1 MDSLGKQIR
10 RLPATPGS
18 HAQRLQDNIYFS
30 IIQFLQNHMFT
41 LQLLPNLEPPSPLGK
56 QSFTASEK
64 ETMKDL
70 EDEIM
75 VLQEQSKQVEAYL
88 VDATS
93 RRRFEDAQ
101 MLKESL
107 DELTLELS
115 RKRDEWSRLTG
126 QPLTTH

>member
-1 MDSLGKQIR
+1 
-10 RLPATPGS
+10 
-18 HAQRLQDNIYFS
+18 
-30 IIQFLQNHMFT
+30 
-41 LQLLPNLEPPSPLGK
+41 
-56 QSFTASEK
+56 
-64 ETMKDL
+64 MKDL